1 MSRIISKIACNST
14 AVPYLTYR
22 SREKDN
28 EKFGSPTTI
37 PQGEFRLSAAP
48 AVPRDAGVSPLR
60 AGAGHSFFWRRLHSL
75 TGIIPVG
82 AFLIEHIL
90 VSNATAINGPSAY
103 ARQVK
108 FLGSLPLVLTLE
120 ALGIWLPIAFHGI
133 YGFYIW
139 YRGDT
144 NLVSYPW
151 QGNWMYG
158 LQRWT
163 GAVIFVYIGWHVW
176 HLRFAGIDLHQHPGA
191 SFGKVQMEL
200 ANPWFLAF
208 YIAGLLCAAWH
219 FAYGI
224 WLFFAKWGITVG
236 ERARQKFL
244 FVCMAL
250 FLLISIVGL
259 LSLRSFVAHPQQPIS
274 GAGAQAIETG
284 DVR

>member
-1 MSRIISKIACNST
+1 M
-14 AVPYLTYR
+14 TYP
-22 SREKDN
+22 
-28 EKFGSPTTI
+28 KFLLLAL
-37 PQGEFRLSAAP
+37 LSAVAAAQAP
-48 AVPRDAGVSPLR
+48 SSKEV
-60 AGAGHSFFWRRLHSL
+60 
-75 TGIIPVG
+75 
-82 AFLIEHIL
+82 E
-90 VSNATAINGPSAY
+90 SAY
-103 ARQVK
+103 PDAH
-108 FLGSLPLVLTLE
+108 
-120 ALGIWLPIAFHGI
+120 ALYL
-133 YGFYIW
+133 
-139 YRGDT
+139 
-144 NLVSYPW
+144 
-151 QGNWMYG
+151 
-158 LQRWT
+158 
-163 GAVIFVYIGWHVW
+163 
-176 HLRFAGIDLHQHPGA
+176 DLHQHPGA